1 MDGWQVEADLCY
13 EPLPTGKGRSAKRV
27 DSRLAVDGWEPIA
40 DTPSA
45 SSRIDAAGLMPDVRC
60 GVGVVLGENEAGQVA
75 VRELERG
82 GAAEASFVVV
92 RGDVLYSVDDV
103 AVAGIDVSEASEL
116 LLGSPGSVVKL
127 EFRRQVGWLQ
137 EDPNGARADHML
149 MPIVVSLQRSETAMD
164 GADIS
169 TWKPPRPSVESFGEA
184 DTPSPELTV
193 RDFQSSFGKMAQLA
207 SRDDGAQADIQPGGH
222 ESNLLI
228 VASSRPSSDE
238 VAHSDASS
246 DLVRPTGAAAPA
258 SLAHAQSQPA
268 I

>member
-1 MDGWQVEADLCY
+1 
-13 EPLPTGKGRSAKRV
+13 
-27 DSRLAVDGWEPIA
+27 
-40 DTPSA
+40 
-45 SSRIDAAGLMPDVRC
+45 
-60 GVGVVLGENEAGQVA
+60 
-75 VRELERG
+75 LERG
-82 GAAEASFVVV
+82 GAAEASCVVV
-92 RGDVLYSVDDV
+92 KGDVLYSVDDV
-103 AVAGIDVSEASEL
+103 AVAGMDVSEAIDL

-137 EDPNGARADHML
+137 EDPYSARADPML
-149 MPIVVSLQRSETAMD
+149 MPIVVSLQRSKTAMT

-169 TWKPPRPSVESFGEA
+169 TWKPPRPSVECFGEA

-207 SRDDGAQADIQPGGH
+207 SRLNGSQAAIQPGGH
-222 ESNLLI
+222 ESDLSF

-246 DLVRPTGAAAPA
+246 DLVRPIGAAAPA
-258 SLAHAQSQPA
+258 SLAHAKAQPA